1 MLSWKKTLNWLL
13 VVTCVFSTV
22 GFAFAD
28 LLGDKTEE
36 LAALQKQITQQQQAL
51 DKARSRSATLKNQ
64 LDILDQQIKMTELQ
78 VQSLTVQI
86 DKTTA
91 DMSRINRDLVDA
103 EVQIYDSKKIL
114 RDAITESY
122 MRQQTGLLEVLLGSS
137 DLSDFISQLEYV
149 TTIEGRIT
157 NTLSVLQDLN
167 ASLKERKGEL
177 ETADKQLKQLAASK
191 ALEQNSLT
199 VQAGAK
205 ENLLND
211 SKLTEAEYQKRLL
224 DAVAEEARI
233 QNQIA
238 QLAKNVRKDTLN
250 QGKYTLQWPIP
261 SRMITATF
269 RDGDYLARFKIPHNA
284 IDIATPQG
292 TPIKAP
298 ADAFVLKVKFDGSN
312 AYSYIILDHG
322 NGMVTVYGH
331 VSAVSVAVSQFVPV
345 GAVIGYTGG
354 TPGMTG
360 AGWLTTGPH
369 LHFEV
374 WMNGEAK
381 NALNYLVD

>member
-78 VQSLTVQI
+78 VQALTVQI

-91 DMSRINRDLVDA
+91 DMGRINRNLVDA

-157 NTLSVLQDLN
+157 NTVSVLQDLN

-238 QLAKNVRKDTLN
+238 QLAKNVRK
-250 QGKYTLQWPIP
+250 
-261 SRMITATF
+261 A
-269 RDGDYLARFKIPHNA
+269 PHA
-284 IDIATPQG
+284 ETGQ
-292 TPIKAP
+292 K
-298 ADAFVLKVKFDGSN
+298 
-312 AYSYIILDHG
+312 HG
-322 NGMVTVYGH
+322 
-331 VSAVSVAVSQFVPV
+331 
-345 GAVIGYTGG
+345 
-354 TPGMTG
+354 
-360 AGWLTTGPH
+360 
-369 LHFEV
+369 
-374 WMNGEAK
+374 
-381 NALNYLVD
+381 